1 MKDRKDFVPLTPEE
15 VLDEITNF
23 PLLMDEAPLPM
34 DEAPLPMDEA
44 PLPMDEA
51 PLPEDEAP
59 HPLDEVEEDESRDD
73 IPVSKSNIAY

>member
-23 PLLMDEAPLPM
+23 PLL
-34 DEAPLPMDEA
+34 MDEA